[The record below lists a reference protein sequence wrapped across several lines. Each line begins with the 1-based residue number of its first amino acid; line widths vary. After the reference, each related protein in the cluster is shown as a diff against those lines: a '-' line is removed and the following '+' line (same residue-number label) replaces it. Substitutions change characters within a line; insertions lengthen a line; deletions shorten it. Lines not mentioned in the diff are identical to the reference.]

1 MSSEPR
7 PSKLNRLF
15 RHNGFRWL
23 LILIVLML
31 VSWFAYHK
39 GQAFWEELKKQWA
52 QAHLN
57 FEDFGYSWFILGVV
71 VFLASVVSTFIR
83 WRILL
88 HALHIK
94 CSYSDAI
101 RLGFVGYVGSVFMP
115 GSITGDVIKAGFIY
129 KENPG
134 NRVGGLSSIVV
145 DRLVGLYSL
154 FLLAAFV
161 GLFNL
166 NTILSNE
173 NEQAGKLKL
182 AYYAICIFAAA
193 GIVVYGLFLVIPF
206 EGKGYGARIARIR
219 FIGGPV
225 TKILRAFTQY
235 RRYPW
240 AMVKAVVFGMLGHI
254 GFVLSYY
261 FASKA
266 LPGPGPTPDW
276 QLHFLIIPFFMVF
289 QALPLTPGG
298 NLGVGDLVLGVLYTF
313 VGGLELKG
321 VLASLFQRLMSWI
334 VALIGLIWYI
344 PLHRRNASELPSRS
358 GTVNEIPAP
367 LDQPAVQQP
376 IQSAPSMVGPA
387 TTPLVTPAGAPVTQK
402 GQILPVDVKPLE
414 KIETP
419 EVTVPVVPA
428 AETPAS
434 AVPVKEVAAPEA
446 SVAEIPKQNELPVPA
461 KPPANQTDQIVSVD
475 VKPAEKL
482 PTKDELPAPSAP
494 PVHQT

>member
-1 MSSEPR
+1 MSSESR
-7 PSKLNRLF
+7 PSILSRLF

-23 LILIVLML
+23 IILIAIAAI
-31 VSWFAYHK
+31 SWFAYHK
-39 GQAFWEELKKQWA
+39 GQDLWGELKKQWA
-52 QAHLN
+52 QANLN
-57 FEDFGYSWFILGVV
+57 FQDFGYSWFILGVV
-71 VFLASVVSTFIR
+71 VFLASVVSTFVR

-94 CSYSDAI
+94 CSYLDAI

-115 GSITGDVIKAGFIY
+115 GSIMGDLFKAGFIY

-134 NRVGGLSSIVV
+134 NRVGALSSIVV

-154 FLLAAFV
+154 FLLAAIV

-166 NTILSNE
+166 DTIFSNK
-173 NEQAGKLKL
+173 NEQAATLKL
-182 AYYAICIFAAA
+182 AYSAICIFAAA
-193 GIVVYGLFLVIPF
+193 GIVGYGLFLVIPF

-219 FIGGPV
+219 FIGSSIS
-225 TKILRAFTQY
+225 KILRAFTQY

-240 AMVKAVVFGMLGHI
+240 AMVKAVVIGMLGHI

-289 QALPLTPGG
+289 QAIPLTPGG

-321 VLASLFQRLMSWI
+321 VLASLFQRLISWI

-344 PLHRRNASELPSRS
+344 PLHRRNSSLNA
-358 GTVNEIPAP
+358 
-367 LDQPAVQQP
+367 QP
-376 IQSAPSMVGPA
+376 
-387 TTPLVTPAGAPVTQK
+387 
-402 GQILPVDVKPLE
+402 
-414 KIETP
+414 P
-419 EVTVPVVPA
+419 E
-428 AETPAS
+428 
-434 AVPVKEVAAPEA
+434 
-446 SVAEIPKQNELPVPA
+446 Q
-461 KPPANQTDQIVSVD
+461 
-475 VKPAEKL
+475 
-482 PTKDELPAPSAP
+482 
-494 PVHQT
+494 